1 MNFFRLFAL
10 GGVLAVALAGMTAVV
25 FSSDPAPTPPPSIPE
40 QAKAQVNPFAGN
52 AESIEFGKTMFEA
65 QCAMCHGKAGDGSGD
80 LAAALKLTMPR
91 FNDPQGK
98 PRRTDGEY
106 FWIVSEGCGTHM
118 RGEKARMPEETRWHL
133 VSYVR
138 TLAGKKS

>member
-1 MNFFRLFAL
+1 MNSFRLFAL
-10 GGVLAVALAGMTAVV
+10 GGAFAVALAGMTAVV
-25 FSSDPAPTPPPSIPE
+25 FSSDPAPTPPPPISE
-40 QAKAQVNPFAGN
+40 EAKAQVNPFAGN
-52 AESIEFGKTMFEA
+52 AESIEIGKTMFEA

-80 LAAALKLTMPR
+80 LAAALKLTMPK

-106 FWIVSEGCGTHM
+106 FWIVSEGCGPHM
-118 RGEKARMPEETRWHL
+118 RGEKARMPEETRWHV

-138 TLAGKKS
+138 ALAEKKN